1 MFIFNILATPLGWL
15 LTQLYNIIGNYGI
28 CLIIVTL
35 IVKIALYPVY
45 KKQIFSTAGMAEMQ
59 PKIQELQRRYA
70 NNKEVLNEKM
80 AELYKEEGFNPM
92 SGCLPMLVQM
102 IIIMGLFALLRNPMI
117 YIADESM
124 YFAIHEPF
132 LWIKDL
138 SQPDLWILPIAA
150 GIATFFS
157 FWMNQQTNPNQMA
170 GGNFMTNMMKYF
182 FPIMIVWLARSYP
195 SGLAIYWFMS
205 QFIQIFFNLR
215 FNMLRKALKENKNK
229 NKKKK
234 KK

>member
-1 MFIFNILATPLGWL
+1 MLFHEIYGLYFQAVSAALAEAT
-15 LTQLYNIIGNYGI
+15 
-28 CLIIVTL
+28 
-35 IVKIALYPVY
+35 
-45 KKQIFSTAGMAEMQ
+45 
-59 PKIQELQRRYA
+59 
-70 NNKEVLNEKM
+70 
-80 AELYKEEGFNPM
+80 ELYKEEGFNPM
-92 SGCLPMLVQM
+92 SGCLPMIVQM

-117 YIADESM
+117 FISDESM

-215 FNMLRKALKENKNK
+215 FNMLRKALKENKKN

-234 KK
+234 K